1 MNYFIIT
8 ALHVYTVHVNA
19 VKKLAFGVNQ
29 CKVNSISRMQF
40 LTWARTILLQ
50 LGKTIEEY

>member
-40 LTWARTILLQ
+40 LTGPEQSCYNWEKQ
-50 LGKTIEEY
+50 